1 MIAALTILI
10 SFLALLVALFSL
22 FISEEKF
29 RLDLYNKRF
38 DIYVRTVKFYQA
50 LMKSKEA
57 KDDPAFA
64 PLQADFILACRESKF
79 VFGPDSGIYDLL
91 NRLNTASFKILGL
104 HDMPKGLPPEQI
116 LQNQRELSDALMLW
130 NTRIEPLEDLM
141 APYLNYHYAS
151 APSALVDQVR
161 KWWGRVRMR
170 RSAPS

>member
-1 MIAALTILI
+1 
-10 SFLALLVALFSL
+10 
-22 FISEEKF
+22 
-29 RLDLYNKRF
+29 
-38 DIYVRTVKFYQA
+38 
-50 LMKSKEA
+50 
-57 KDDPAFA
+57 
-64 PLQADFILACRESKF
+64 
-79 VFGPDSGIYDLL
+79 VFGPDSGVYDLL